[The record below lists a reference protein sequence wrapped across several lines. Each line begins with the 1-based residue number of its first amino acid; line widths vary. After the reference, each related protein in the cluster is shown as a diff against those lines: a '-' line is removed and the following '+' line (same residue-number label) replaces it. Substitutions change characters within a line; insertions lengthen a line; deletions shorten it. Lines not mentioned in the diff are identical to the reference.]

1 MPPPQHPKSGGNYMA
16 FLEFDGITKTYPGV
30 VALED
35 VGFGVEKGA
44 VHGLMGENGAG
55 KSTLIKILSGDQHAN
70 HGQIRIDGQVQTYKS
85 TKDAFDSGVIVI
97 HQELQLVPELT
108 VAENLTLGR
117 FPATLGV
124 IAKGQML
131 KDVGARLRHAGID
144 IDLTRKVKTLSIGAR
159 QMVEIAKA
167 VMLDAR
173 VIALDEPTSSL
184 SSRESEV
191 LFTLIGQLKAAGK
204 VILYVSHRM
213 DEIFRLCDSLSVL
226 RDGKLAAHHPSLSGV
241 SRDQVVSE
249 MVGREIADIWAYRAR
264 AHGNLRLR
272 VADMRGPA
280 LPNPASFDVRAGE
293 ILGFFGLIGAG
304 RSELMRL
311 IFTAD
316 PRSGGRVEID
326 GQAITARSPRD
337 MIRAG
342 MVLCSEDRK
351 HDGILQGRSVQEN
364 ITISSRRHSTR
375 WGVLNLTSE
384 AAVADTYIARLRIRT
399 PSRGQDIV
407 NLSGG
412 NQQKVILGRWLS
424 ERGVK
429 VLLIDEPTRG
439 IDVGAKAEIYELLY
453 DLTAQG
459 MAIVVVSSELPEV
472 MGICDR
478 ILVMCQGEISAEFA
492 RPQFAENAILA
503 AALPD
508 TGRAAPFLQAS

>member
-1 MPPPQHPKSGGNYMA
+1 MA

-30 VALED
+30 KALES
-35 VGFGVEKGA
+35 VGFGVAKGA

-70 HGQIRIDGQVQTYKS
+70 AGQIRIDGQVQNYSS
-85 TKDAFDSGVIVI
+85 TRDAFDNGVIVI

-117 FPATLGV
+117 FPATVGV
-124 IAKGQML
+124 IAGRQML
-131 KDVGARLRHAGID
+131 EYVGSRLRQAGID
-144 IDLTRKVKTLSIGAR
+144 IDPKRKVKTLSIGER

-167 VMLDAR
+167 VMLEAR

-184 SSRESEV
+184 SSRESEI
-191 LFTLIGQLKAAGK
+191 LFALIGRLKVEGK

-213 DEIFRLCDSLSVL
+213 DEIFRLCDSLTVL
-226 RDGKLAAHHPSLSGV
+226 RDGKLAAHHPSLHGV
-241 SRDQVVSE
+241 TRDQVVSE
-249 MVGREIADIWAYRAR
+249 MVGREISDIWGYRPRTPGAV
-264 AHGNLRLR
+264 RLK
-272 VADMRGPA
+272 VDGISGPA
-280 LPNPASFDVRAGE
+280 LPNPVSFEVRAGE

-311 IFTAD
+311 IFAAD
-316 PRSGGRVEID
+316 PREHGTIQID
-326 GQAITARSPRD
+326 GAPINARDPKG

-342 MVLCSEDRK
+342 LVLCSEDRK
-351 HDGILQGRSVQEN
+351 HDGILQGRSIEEN
-364 ITISSRRHSTR
+364 ITISSRRHSAR
-375 WGVLNLTSE
+375 WGILNLKSE
-384 AAVADTYIARLRIRT
+384 AETAETYIARLRVRT
-399 PSRGQDIV
+399 PSRKQDII

-424 ERGVK
+424 EQGVK
-429 VLLIDEPTRG
+429 VLIVDEPTRG
-439 IDVGAKAEIYELLY
+439 IDVGAKAEIYDLLY
-453 DLTAQG
+453 GLAAQG

-478 ILVMCQGEISAEFA
+478 IHVMCERRISADMP
-492 RPQFAENAILA
+492 RDQFAEKTILA

-508 TGRAAPFLQAS
+508 RAVPAVQMKAS

>member
-1 MPPPQHPKSGGNYMA
+1 MA

-30 VALED
+30 KALES
-35 VGFGVEKGA
+35 VGFGVQKGA

-70 HGQIRIDGQVQTYKS
+70 AGQIRIDGQVQSYTS
-85 TKDAFDSGVIVI
+85 TRDAFESGVIVI

-117 FPATLGV
+117 FPAKAGV
-124 IAKGQML
+124 IASRQML
-131 KDVGARLRHAGID
+131 DYVGTRLRAAGID
-144 IDLTRKVKTLSIGAR
+144 IDPKRKVKSLSIGER

-184 SSRESEV
+184 SSRESEI
-191 LFTLIGQLKAAGK
+191 LFTLIGRLRAEGK

-213 DEIFRLCDSLSVL
+213 DEIFRLCDSLTVL
-226 RDGKLAAHHPSLSGV
+226 RDGKLAAHHPTMAGV
-241 SRDQVVSE
+241 TRDQVVSE
-249 MVGREIADIWAYRAR
+249 MVGRAISDIWGYRPRTPGAV
-264 AHGNLRLR
+264 RLR
-272 VADMRGPA
+272 VDGINGPA
-280 LPNPASFDVRAGE
+280 VPNPLSFEVRAGE

-311 IFTAD
+311 IFGAD
-316 PRSGGRVEID
+316 PRSGGSVQID
-326 GQAITARSPRD
+326 GLAIKSCDPKG

-342 MVLCSEDRK
+342 LVLCSEDRK
-351 HDGILQGRSVQEN
+351 HDGILQGRSIEEN
-364 ITISSRRHSTR
+364 ITISSRRHTAR
-375 WGVLNLTSE
+375 WGILNRKSE
-384 AAVADTYIARLRIRT
+384 AETADTYIARLRVRT
-399 PSRGQDIV
+399 PSRKQDII

-424 ERGVK
+424 EQGVK
-429 VLLIDEPTRG
+429 VLIVDEPTRG

-453 DLTAQG
+453 GLAAQG

-478 ILVMCQGEISAEFA
+478 ILVMCERRISADMT
-492 RPQFAENAILA
+492 RDQFSENTILA

-508 TGRAAPFLQAS
+508 RAAADQKKAS